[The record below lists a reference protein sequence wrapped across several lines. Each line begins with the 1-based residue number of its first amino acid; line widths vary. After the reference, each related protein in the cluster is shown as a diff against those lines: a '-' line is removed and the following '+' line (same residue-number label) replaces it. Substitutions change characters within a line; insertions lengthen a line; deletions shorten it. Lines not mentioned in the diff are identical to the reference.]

1 MLEPAM
7 LSRWTIRRATG
18 TGLVAALAALILWP
32 AYAAW
37 QEPLRVPYLAAL
49 WVTALC
55 GLSILIIT
63 AADIAMKRRGQRL
76 VAVRT
81 FDLVLALGLALPAL
95 LALASLLG

>member
-1 MLEPAM
+1 M

-18 TGLVAALAALILWP
+18 IGLVAALAAAILWP

-37 QEPLRVPYLAAL
+37 QQLRLPYLGAL
-49 WVTALC
+49 SVTALC
-55 GLSILIIT
+55 GLSILLMT
-63 AADIAMKRRGQRL
+63 SADIAMKRRGQRL

-81 FDLVLALGLALPAL
+81 FDIVLALALALPAL